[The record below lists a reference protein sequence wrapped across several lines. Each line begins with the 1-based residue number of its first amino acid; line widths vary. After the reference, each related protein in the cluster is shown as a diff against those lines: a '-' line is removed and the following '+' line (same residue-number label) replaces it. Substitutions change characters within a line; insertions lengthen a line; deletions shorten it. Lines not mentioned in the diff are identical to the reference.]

1 MSVALAV
8 LAVGVGAAPAEDGVA
23 VIVGNRNYTD
33 ERVPEV
39 SYAHRDADAF
49 KHYVVDVLG
58 FDEAN
63 VIDLRDATQ
72 AEMETA
78 FGNERDHK
86 GKLWSYLSTEGSD
99 VVVYYSG
106 HGVPGLRDRK
116 GYLLPVN
123 ANPDTAHLNG
133 YPIDQLY
140 VNLGKLAEASSVRVF
155 LDACFSGGSQGGMLI
170 DAASPVFVSAELPA
184 LAGKAMAVLTAAS
197 GNQVA
202 SWDKDAEHGAFTHH
216 LLDALYG
223 KADIDADGKVT
234 ARETKRYLDRHMT
247 RAVRRAYLRD
257 QQAGLHGDGSLVLA
271 SAPGGRYP
279 QRPAVAGDDREP
291 FTVSTEPDGASV
303 PRGVFPPR
311 PTLLEGRFM
320 VDGEYLPIIKVA
332 PIYPRRA
339 QTRGIEGHVLV
350 EFIVMT
356 TGAVRNPVVIDA
368 KPPGIFDQAAIQAAL
383 RFKYKPE
390 VVNGEPVEVEGVRN
404 LIKFELYDE

>member
-1 MSVALAV
+1 M
-8 LAVGVGAAPAEDGVA
+8 A

-49 KHYVVDVLG
+49 KRYVVDVLG

-155 LDACFSGGSQGGMLI
+155 LDACFSGASQGGMLI

-223 KADIDADGKVT
+223 EADIDADGKVT

-271 SAPGGRYP
+271 SAPGGGYP
-279 QRPAVAGDDREP
+279 QRPAVAGDDRQP
-291 FTVSTEPDGASV
+291 FTVSTEPDGCQRAD
-303 PRGVFPPR
+303 PEHRGALPAGDGVAG
-311 PTLLEGRFM
+311 GR
-320 VDGEYLPIIKVA
+320 I
-332 PIYPRRA
+332 
-339 QTRGIEGHVLV
+339 
-350 EFIVMT
+350 
-356 TGAVRNPVVIDA
+356 
-368 KPPGIFDQAAIQAAL
+368 PGG
-383 RFKYKPE
+383 
-390 VVNGEPVEVEGVRN
+390 GEPGGLR
-404 LIKFELYDE
+404 YDCRGRSSRAGTCDGAPYRATAHHAAVDAGRAVPGLSGLS